1 MSAGKRLSSEICR
14 MVGNVRLAQRRCQE
28 EPWHHRRAVS
38 PPPIEL
44 LLGKIGLSA
53 GIVIGV
59 TLAAER
65 LGPRLGG
72 LLRRGP
78 RISPRPELVLDP
90 RRRSLNSNSGRRGYF
105 LPGTAT

>member
-1 MSAGKRLSSEICR
+1 MFGWRSGGVKR
-14 MVGNVRLAQRRCQE
+14 

-44 LLGKIGLSA
+44 LLAKIGLSA

-72 LLRRGP
+72 LIAVDLAYLLALNWSWIRGGA
-78 RISPRPELVLDP
+78 R
-90 RRRSLNSNSGRRGYF
+90 
-105 LPGTAT
+105 